1 MRWLLAMIKHE
12 TNTFSPV
19 PTPLERFF
27 RGNPEIL
34 AGERAIH
41 AYENTDSGLGGY
53 IEIAR
58 REGAEIV
65 VPVAAESWPSAPTDA
80 STYDRL
86 CGLILDEVRHGGY
99 DAILLDLHGAMVA
112 EGVEDAEGNLL
123 RRLREIDPTTPV
135 AVTLDMHANI
145 YDDIVRHATVVTGFH
160 TYPHVDI
167 RAAGVRAADT
177 IARALKGEIRPV
189 MTWAN
194 KPMLP
199 HIMCQGTHA
208 EPNKSLQERCRTLE
222 SQGVLAASVF
232 VGFPHADISEA
243 GLSAVIC
250 TDGDLAA
257 AESYRDELLD
267 AAWQAREQW
276 VFHCEPLSP
285 AIARAKAIGQGLHAA
300 PPVAKGPVI
309 LLDHFDN
316 TGSGGTMD
324 TTEVLAEILRQN
336 LDNVAFYALCDPEAA
351 RQAAAAGVGAEITL
365 QMGAKVS
372 MPALKQQS
380 QPLAVKG
387 KVKLIFDGVYLNRG
401 PMYRGVRND
410 TGLTVVFD
418 TGNVEIVLISRHQ
431 EPFDVNCLLSVG
443 IDPLQ
448 KRYVALK
455 SRIHWRAGFAD
466 MATEIIECTGLGV
479 TTSDYSQIEFKHV
492 RRPIYPLDP
501 L

>member
-1 MRWLLAMIKHE
+1 LEHDIMRWLLAMIKHE

-19 PTPLERFF
+19 ATPLERFF
-27 RGNPEIL
+27 RGSPEIL
-34 AGERAIH
+34 AGERAIR

-53 IEIAR
+53 IEVAR

-65 VPVAAESWPSAPTDA
+65 VPVAAESWPSAPTGAD
-80 STYDRL
+80 TYQRL
-86 CGLILDEVRHGGY
+86 CELVLDEVRRGGY

-123 RRLREIDPTTPV
+123 RRLREIDPDTPV
-135 AVTLDMHANI
+135 GVTLDMHANV

-167 RAAGVRAADT
+167 RASGVRAADV
-177 IARALKGEIRPV
+177 IARTLKKAIRPV
-189 MTWAN
+189 MAWAN

-208 EPNKSLQERCRTLE
+208 DPNKSLQDRCRALE

-232 VGFPHADISEA
+232 VGFPHADIREA
-243 GLSAVIC
+243 GLSAVVC

-257 AESYRDELLD
+257 AERYRDELLD
-267 AAWQAREQW
+267 AAWKGREQW
-276 VFHCEPLSP
+276 VFHCEPLAP
-285 AIARAKAIGQGLHAA
+285 AIARAKTIEQ
-300 PPVAKGPVI
+300 GPVI

-324 TTEVLAEILRQN
+324 TTEVLAEILRQE
-336 LDNVAFYALCDPEAA
+336 LDNVAFYALCDPQAA
-351 RQAAAAGVGAEITL
+351 QQAAAAGVGAELTL
-365 QMGAKVS
+365 ALGAKLP

-380 QPLAVKG
+380 QPLSVTG
-387 KVKLIFDGVYLNRG
+387 RVKLVFDGVYLNRG

-418 TGNVEIVLISRHQ
+418 TGRVQIVIVSRHQ
-431 EPFDVNCLLSVG
+431 EPFDVNCLLSAG
-443 IDPLQ
+443 IDPHQ

-455 SRIHWRAGFAD
+455 SRVHWRAGFAD
-466 MATEIIECTGLGV
+466 MATEIIACTGVGV
-479 TTSDYSQIEFKHV
+479 TTSDYSQVEFKHV

>member
-27 RGNPEIL
+27 RGSAEIL
-34 AGERAIH
+34 AGERAIR

-53 IEIAR
+53 IEVAH

-65 VPVAAESWPSAPTDA
+65 VPVAAESWPSSPTNAD
-80 STYDRL
+80 TYERL
-86 CGLILDEVRHGGY
+86 CQLVLDEVQRGGY

-112 EGVEDAEGNLL
+112 EGTEDAEGNLL
-123 RRLREIDPTTPV
+123 RRLRDIDPITPV
-135 AVTLDMHANI
+135 GVTLDMHANI

-177 IARALKGEIRPV
+177 IARTLKGEVRPV

-208 EPNKSLQERCRTLE
+208 DPNKSLQDRCKALE

-232 VGFPHADISEA
+232 VGFPHADIREA

-257 AESYRDELLD
+257 AERYRDELLD
-267 AAWQAREQW
+267 AAWQGRKQW
-276 VFHCEPLSP
+276 VFHCEPLAP
-285 AIARAKAIGQGLHAA
+285 AIARAKTIER
-300 PPVAKGPVI
+300 GPVV

-324 TTEVLAEILRQN
+324 TTAVLAEILRQG
-336 LDNVAFYALCDPEAA
+336 LENVAFYALCDPQAA
-351 RQAAAAGVGAEITL
+351 QQVAAAGVGAEITL
-365 QMGAKVS
+365 PVGGKVP
-372 MPALKQQS
+372 MPALAQPS
-380 QPLAVKG
+380 QPLQVTG
-387 KVKLIFDGVYLNRG
+387 RVKLVFDGVYLNRG

-410 TGLTVVFD
+410 TGLTVVLD
-418 TGNVEIVLISRHQ
+418 TGKVQIVIVSRHQ
-431 EPFDVNCLLSVG
+431 EPFDINCLLSAG

-455 SRIHWRAGFAD
+455 SRVHWRAGFAD
-466 MATEIIECTGLGV
+466 MATEIIACTGVGV
-479 TTSDYSQIEFKHV
+479 TTSDYSQVEFKHV
-492 RRPIYPLDP
+492 RRPIYPLDAM
-501 L
+501 

>member
-19 PTPLERFF
+19 ATPLERFF

-34 AGERAIH
+34 AGERAIR
-41 AYENTDSGLGGY
+41 AYEDTDSGLGGY

-80 STYDRL
+80 GTYARL
-86 CGLILDEVRHGGY
+86 CELVLDEVRRGGY

-123 RRLREIDPTTPV
+123 RRLREIDPDTPV
-135 AVTLDMHANI
+135 GVTLDMHANI

-167 RAAGVRAADT
+167 RAAGVRAADA
-177 IARALKGEIRPV
+177 IARTLKGQVRPV

-208 EPNKSLQERCRTLE
+208 DPNKSLQDRCRALE

-232 VGFPHADISEA
+232 VGFPHADIRQA

-250 TDGDLAA
+250 TDGDLPA
-257 AESYRDELLD
+257 AERYRDELLE
-267 AAWQAREQW
+267 AAWRGRDQW
-276 VFHCEPLSP
+276 VFHCEPLAP
-285 AIARAKAIGQGLHAA
+285 AIARAKAIER
-300 PPVAKGPVI
+300 GPVI

-324 TTEVLAEILRQN
+324 TTAVLAEILRQG

-365 QMGAKVS
+365 PVGGKVP
-372 MPALKQQS
+372 MPALKLPG
-380 QPLAVKG
+380 QPLSVTG
-387 KVKLIFDGVYLNRG
+387 RVKLAFDGVYLNRG

-410 TGLTVVFD
+410 TGLTVVLD
-418 TGNVEIVLISRHQ
+418 TGKVQIVIVSRHQ
-431 EPFDVNCLLSVG
+431 EPFDINCLLSAG

-455 SRIHWRAGFAD
+455 SRVHWRAGFAD
-466 MATEIIECTGLGV
+466 MATEIIACTGVGV
-479 TTSDYSQIEFKHV
+479 TTSDYSQVEFKHV